1 MTGETDLKTIL
12 HSLSPHLHNDVYVF
26 CTIAD
31 GHYGDYAEAKPIA
44 SFQEPEGLTLVLS
57 QDCADAHGLSY
68 GGLFRC
74 ISLQVHSSL
83 ESVGLT
89 AVVAG
94 KLAAYEI
101 SANMIAGYYHDHLFV
116 PDARAIEALDLLNNL
131 PNPWGQFFFIVG

>member
-12 HSLSPHLHNDVYVF
+12 QSLSPVMLDDTYVF
-26 CTIAD
+26 CTVVGAR
-31 GHYGDYAEAKPIA
+31 YGDYAETAPIA
-44 SFQEPEGLTLVLS
+44 SYQENEGLTLVLT
-57 QDCADAHGLSY
+57 QERADASGLSY
-68 GGLFRC
+68 EGLFRC

-101 SANMIAGYYHDHLFV
+101 SANIIAGYYHDHVFV
-116 PDARAIEALDLLNNL
+116 PQAQASEAFGLLRDLNK
-131 PNPWGQFFFIVG
+131 V

>member
-12 HSLSPHLHNDVYVF
+12 QSLSPVMLDDAYVF
-26 CTIAD
+26 CTVVGAR
-31 GHYGDYAEAKPIA
+31 YGDYAETAPIA
-44 SFQEPEGLTLVLS
+44 SYQENEGLTLVLT
-57 QDCADAHGLSY
+57 QERADASGLSY
-68 GGLFRC
+68 EGLFRC

-101 SANMIAGYYHDHLFV
+101 SANIIAGYYHDHVFV
-116 PDARAIEALDLLNNL
+116 PQAQASEAFGLLRDLNK
-131 PNPWGQFFFIVG
+131 V